1 MTYLLAFRGLLGRIP
16 WQVWAILGLAVAVMI
31 YGNHREAQGRYEGR
45 AEMQAKIDRADADR
59 AKALASEE
67 QALRNLA
74 QRTDR
79 NVTQARAENRDR
91 TERFI
96 ASGGVRNACP
106 GGDQAPRA
114 GAGSGDGVHQAP
126 VMDDPE
132 TVSVKPD
139 DVRICTANTITAEA
153 LQAYLMGL
161 DYPER

>member
-1 MTYLLAFRGLLGRIP
+1 MAYLIAARAFLSRIP
-16 WQVWAILGLAVAVMI
+16 WQAYAALAILAVWYWERDRHADA
-31 YGNHREAQGRYEGR
+31 REAETR

-74 QRTDR
+74 QRTDQ

-106 GGDQAPRA
+106 GSRQAPSA
-114 GAGSGDGVHQAP
+114 GAGSGEGVHQAP

-139 DVRICTANTITAEA
+139 DVRICTANTLTAEA
-153 LQAYLMGL
+153 LQAYILGL
-161 DYPER
+161 

>member
-16 WQVWAILGLAVAVMI
+16 WQVWAILGLGAAVMF
-31 YGNHREAQGRYEGR
+31 YGNHRE
-45 AEMQAKIDRADADR
+45 
-59 AKALASEE
+59 
-67 QALRNLA
+67 
-74 QRTDR
+74 
-79 NVTQARAENRDR
+79 AENRDR

-106 GGDQAPRA
+106 GGGQAPRA
-114 GAGSGDGVHQAP
+114 GAGSGEGVHQAP

-139 DVRICTANTITAEA
+139 DVRICTANTLTAEA